1 VGSNSYRQIAAD
13 LRSID
18 QLDLMVAN
26 SCSQRACTFSVSR
39 VQRRDLA
46 RKNWARTSTR
56 FRLLFGF
63 GMF

>member
-26 SCSQRACTFSVSR
+26 SCSQRACTFSVFPRPAKGLGAKELGTNFYKIS
-39 VQRRDLA
+39 LA
-46 RKNWARTSTR
+46 
-56 FRLLFGF
+56 F
-63 GMF
+63 